1 MVQPINYMLDVQNP
15 IQTAMTGLT
24 QGMQI
29 GQFVQAKELAQKEA
43 LQKEQV
49 QQELSTFASKPNKT
63 HEDYAT
69 IMARFPA
76 LAEDFKRGYDVLDS
90 GKQQAT
96 FKTTSRIYAAL
107 SGGQPNVAKSI
118 LETEAL
124 GYENAGDKTTADQ
137 MRTLAAMAE
146 TDPDGLLTISG
157 LTLASTT
164 PSQFKDVL
172 GALGENQ
179 MLPEEINLK
188 KAQTDK
194 TKAEAE
200 KTETENLWYGD
211 KTQAEIGK
219 IKAETEQTEIENEW
233 LPEEKQ
239 WSIENV
245 QSQIEYRAGQ
255 LGLER
260 DKLET
265 NTQLKLE
272 ELGQSQTKLSPGAEK
287 LVNELVTD
295 SAAAQTQ
302 SQKLS
307 SLADRYAKEAQAGGI
322 WTKGWAGFKRATGFS
337 DDEQNA
343 MMREYDRLINSEV
356 LKALPPGP
364 ATDKDI
370 EMARKGFPPSNA
382 DSTTITTFL
391 RGVAKM
397 SEVDAAHKQMKAE
410 WVNQNGQLGSSK
422 RDFEVLGVRVPQGTP
437 FPEFYQKNLGRVL
450 KNQDKQSRSQQATTG
465 QAIYFNISP

>member
-29 GQFVQAKELAQKEA
+29 GQFMQAKEQAEREAIQK
-43 LQKEQV
+43 
-49 QQELSTFASKPNKT
+49 QQMQEELSAFASKPNKT
-63 HEDYAT
+63 HDDYAN
-69 IMARFPA
+69 IMAKHPA
-76 LAEDFKRGYDVLDS
+76 LAEDFKRSYDVLDS

-96 FKTTSRIYAAL
+96 FKTASRIYAATASKRFDL
-107 SGGQPNVAKSI
+107 AKSI
-118 LETEAL
+118 LETEAV
-124 GYENAGDKTTADQ
+124 GYENSGDKETAGYLRQ
-137 MRTLAAMAE
+137 MATMAE
-146 TDPDGLLTISG
+146 TDPDGLQALTG
-157 LTLASTT
+157 LTLASTN

-172 GALGENQ
+172 GALNQNDLTPFEIENKQ
-179 MLPEEINLK
+179 
-188 KAQTDK
+188 AQTGK
-194 TKAEAE
+194 VKAETE
-200 KTETENLWYGD
+200 KTETETTWLGP
-211 KTQAEIGK
+211 KAEAEIGK
-219 IKAETEQTEIENEW
+219 IEAETEQTKIENEW
-233 LPEEKQ
+233 LPDEKQ
-239 WSIENV
+239 WNIANV

-272 ELGQSQTKLSPGAEK
+272 ELGQSQAKLSPGAEK

-302 SQKLS
+302 SQKLN
-307 SLADRYAKEAQAGGI
+307 SLADRYAKESQAGG
-322 WTKGWAGFKRATGFS
+322 WFTSGWAGFKRATGFS
-337 DDEQNA
+337 NDEQNA

-422 RDFEVLGVRVPQGTP
+422 RDIEVLGVRVPQGTP
-437 FPEFYQKNLGRVL
+437 FSEFYQKNLGRAL

>member
-1 MVQPINYMLDVQNP
+1 MQPINYMLDVQNP

-29 GQFVQAKELAQKEA
+29 GQFAQAKKLAEQEA
-43 LQKEQV
+43 LRK
-49 QQELSTFASKPNKT
+49 QQAQQAINNFVEKTNKT
-63 HEDYAT
+63 YEDYAN
-69 IMARFPA
+69 IMAQFPDM
-76 LAEDFKRGYDVLDS
+76 AEDFQRSYSVLDS
-90 GKQQAT
+90 GRQQAT
-96 FKTTSRIYAAL
+96 FKTTSRVYAAL
-107 SGGQPNVAKSI
+107 SSGNAGVAKSI
-118 LETEAL
+118 LENEAM

-137 MRTLAAMAE
+137 LRQMVTMADSDPEGLKTLA
-146 TDPDGLLTISG
+146 GI
-157 LTLASTT
+157 TLASAN
-164 PSQFKDVL
+164 PDQFKDIL
-172 GALGENQ
+172 GALNQ
-179 MLPEEINLK
+179 NDLTPEEINLK

-194 TKAEAE
+194 TN
-200 KTETENLWYGD
+200 TETRWYGP

-219 IKAETEQTEIENEW
+219 IEAETEQTELENEW
-233 LPEEKQ
+233 LPDEKQ

-245 QSQIEYRAGQ
+245 KSQIEYRAGQ
-255 LGLER
+255 LGLEY

-287 LVNELVTD
+287 LVNDLVTD

-302 SQKLS
+302 SQKLN
-307 SLADRYAKEAQAGGI
+307 SLADRYAKESQAGGI
-322 WTKGWAGFKRATGFS
+322 WTRGWAGFKRATGFS
-337 DDEQNA
+337 NDEQNA

-422 RDFEVLGVRVPQGTP
+422 RDIEVLGVRVPQGTP
-437 FPEFYQKNLGRVL
+437 FTEFYQKNLGKVL
-450 KNQDKQSRSQQATTG
+450 KNQDKQSRSQQATSG

>member
-1 MVQPINYMLDVQNP
+1 MVQPINYMIDVQNP

-29 GQFVQAKELAQKEA
+29 GQFMQAKEQAEREAIQK
-43 LQKEQV
+43 
-49 QQELSTFASKPNKT
+49 QQMQAELSAFASKPNKT
-63 HEDYAT
+63 HDDYAN
-69 IMARFPA
+69 IMAKYPS
-76 LAEDFKRGYDVLDS
+76 LAEDFKRSYDVLDS

-96 FKTTSRIYAAL
+96 FKTTSRVYAAL

-124 GYENAGDKTTADQ
+124 GYENAGDNATADQ
-137 MRTLAAMAE
+137 IRTLAGMAE

-179 MLPEEINLK
+179 KLPEEINLT

-194 TKAEAE
+194 TKAEA
-200 KTETENLWYGD
+200 LWHGP

-233 LPEEKQ
+233 LPDEKQ

-287 LVNELVTD
+287 LVNDLVTD

-302 SQKLS
+302 SQKLN

-337 DDEQNA
+337 NDEQNA

-422 RDFEVLGVRVPQGTP
+422 RDIEVLGVRVPQGTP
-437 FPEFYQKNLGRVL
+437 FTEFYQKNLGKVL

-465 QAIYFNISP
+465 QAIYFSISP

>member
-29 GQFVQAKELAQKEA
+29 GQFMQAREQAEREAIQK
-43 LQKEQV
+43 
-49 QQELSTFASKPNKT
+49 QQMQEELSAFASKPNKT
-63 HEDYAT
+63 HDDYAN
-69 IMARFPA
+69 IMARFPS
-76 LAEDFKRGYDVLDS
+76 LAENFQKSYNVLDA
-90 GKQQAT
+90 GRQQAS
-96 FKTTSRIYAAL
+96 FKTASRAYAAAA
-107 SGGQPNVAKSI
+107 GGRTDIAKSI

-124 GYENAGDKTTADQ
+124 GYENAGDEAQAEQMRNLAKMADQ
-137 MRTLAAMAE
+137 NPSGFLTS
-146 TDPDGLLTISG
+146 TGLF
-157 LTLASTT
+157 LASTN
-164 PSQFKDVL
+164 PDKFKDTL

-188 KAQTDK
+188 KAQT
-194 TKAEAE
+194 E
-200 KTETENLWYGD
+200 KTNTETRWYGP

-233 LPEEKQ
+233 LPDEKQ

-245 QSQIEYRAGQ
+245 KSQIEYRAGQ
-255 LGLER
+255 LGLEY

-287 LVNELVTD
+287 LVNDLVTD

-302 SQKLS
+302 SQKLN
-307 SLADRYAKEAQAGGI
+307 SLADRYAKESQAGGM
-322 WTKGWAGFKRATGFS
+322 WTRGWAGFKRATGFS
-337 DDEQNA
+337 NDEQNA

-422 RDFEVLGVRVPQGTP
+422 RDIEVLGVRVPQGTP
-437 FPEFYQKNLGRVL
+437 FTEFYQKNLGKVL

>member
-29 GQFVQAKELAQKEA
+29 GQFMQAKEQAEREAIQK
-43 LQKEQV
+43 
-49 QQELSTFASKPNKT
+49 QQMQEELSAFASKPNKT
-63 HEDYAT
+63 HDDYAN
-69 IMARFPA
+69 IMAKYPS
-76 LAEDFKRGYDVLDS
+76 LAEDFKRSYDVLDS

-172 GALGENQ
+172 GALGQNQ
-179 MLPEEINLK
+179 MLPEEINLT
-188 KAQTDK
+188 KAQ
-194 TKAEAE
+194 AE
-200 KTETENLWYGD
+200 KTNTETRWYGP
-211 KTQAEIGK
+211 KAQAEIGK
-219 IKAETEQTEIENEW
+219 IKAETEQTKIESEW
-233 LPEEKQ
+233 LPDEKQ
-239 WSIENV
+239 WNIENIK
-245 QSQIEYRAGQ
+245 SQIGERSGRLQ
-255 LGLER
+255 LDR
-260 DKLET
+260 DTLET
-265 NTQLKLE
+265 NTQLKFE
-272 ELGQSQTKLSPGAEK
+272 ELGQNQTKLSDGMIKHINDA
-287 LVNELVTD
+287 VMD
-295 SAAAQTQ
+295 SAAAL
-302 SQKLS
+302 SQAQKFNG
-307 SLADRYAKEAQAGGI
+307 LADRYAREGQAGGV
-322 WTKGWAGFKRATGFS
+322 WSSGWAGFKRTMGFS

-343 MMREYDRLINSEV
+343 MIREYDRLINEKVIQS
-356 LKALPPGP
+356 LPPG
-364 ATDKDI
+364 AASDTDI
-370 EMARKGFPPSNA
+370 ALALKGFPAANA
-382 DSTTITTFL
+382 DATTITKFL
-391 RGVAKM
+391 RGMAKM
-397 SEVDAAHKQMKAE
+397 SEVDSIHKQMAAE
-410 WVNQNGQLGSSK
+410 WMNQNGQLGSSK
-422 RDFEVLGVRVPQGTP
+422 RDIEVLGVRVPQGTP
-437 FPEFYQKNLGRVL
+437 FPEFYQKNLGRML

>member
-15 IQTAMTGLT
+15 VQTAVTGLA
-24 QGMQI
+24 QGMKI
-29 GQFVQAKELAQKEA
+29 GQFVQAGEQAEREAIQK
-43 LQKEQV
+43 
-49 QQELSTFASKPNKT
+49 QQMQEELSAFASKPNKT
-63 HEDYAT
+63 HDDYAN
-69 IMARFPA
+69 IMAKHPS
-76 LAEDFKRGYDVLDS
+76 LAEDFKRSYDVLDS

-96 FKTTSRIYAAL
+96 FKTTSRVYAAL
-107 SGGQPNVAKSI
+107 SGGQPSVAKSI
-118 LETEAL
+118 LENEAL
-124 GYENAGDKTTADQ
+124 GYENAGDKATAEQ
-137 MRTLAAMAE
+137 IRTLAGMAE

-179 MLPEEINLK
+179 KLPEEINLT
-188 KAQTDK
+188 KAQASKTSEEAKWLGPK
-194 TKAEAE
+194 TK
-200 KTETENLWYGD
+200 
-211 KTQAEIGK
+211 AEIGK

-302 SQKLS
+302 SQKLN
-307 SLADRYAKEAQAGGI
+307 SLADRYAKESQAGGI
-322 WTKGWAGFKRATGFS
+322 WTGGWAGFKRATGFS
-337 DDEQNA
+337 NDEQNA
-343 MMREYDRLINSEV
+343 MMREYNRLINSEV

-422 RDFEVLGVRVPQGTP
+422 RDIEVLGVRVPQGTP
-437 FPEFYQKNLGRVL
+437 FTEFYQKNLGKVL

>member
-1 MVQPINYMLDVQNP
+1 MQPINYMLDVQNP
-15 IQTAMTGLT
+15 VQTAMTGLT

-43 LQKEQV
+43 LQKEQM
-49 QQELSTFASKPNKT
+49 QQELSAFASKPNKT
-63 HEDYAT
+63 HEDYAN
-69 IMARFPA
+69 IMARHPS
-76 LAEDFKRGYDVLDS
+76 LAENFQKSYTVLDS
-90 GKQQAT
+90 GRQQAA
-96 FKTTSRIYAAL
+96 FKTASRVYAAAT
-107 SGGQPNVAKSI
+107 GGRPDIAKSI

-124 GYENAGDKTTADQ
+124 GYENAGDEAQAEQMRNLAKMADQ
-137 MRTLAAMAE
+137 NPNGFLTS
-146 TDPDGLLTISG
+146 TGLF
-157 LTLASTT
+157 LASAN
-164 PSQFKDVL
+164 PDKFKDTL
-172 GALGENQ
+172 GALNQ
-179 MLPEEINLK
+179 NDLTPFEIKNK
-188 KAQTDK
+188 QAQTGK
-194 TKAEAE
+194 VKAETE
-200 KTETENLWYGD
+200 KTETETKWLGP
-211 KTQAEIGK
+211 KAEAEIGK
-219 IKAETEQTEIENEW
+219 IEAETEQTKIENEW
-233 LPEEKQ
+233 LPDEKQ
-239 WSIENV
+239 WNIANV

-302 SQKLS
+302 SQKLN
-307 SLADRYAKEAQAGGI
+307 SLADRYAKESQAGG
-322 WTKGWAGFKRATGFS
+322 WFTSGWAGFKRATGFS
-337 DDEQNA
+337 NDEQNA

-422 RDFEVLGVRVPQGTP
+422 RDIEVLGVRVPKGTP
-437 FPEFYQKNLGRVL
+437 FSEFYQKNLGRAL

>member
-29 GQFVQAKELAQKEA
+29 GQFVQAREQAEREAIQK
-43 LQKEQV
+43 
-49 QQELSTFASKPNKT
+49 QQMQEELSAFASKPNKT
-63 HEDYAT
+63 HDDYAN
-69 IMARFPA
+69 IMAKHPS
-76 LAEDFKRGYDVLDS
+76 LAEDFKRSYDVLDA
-90 GKQQAT
+90 GRQQAS
-96 FKTTSRIYAAL
+96 FKTASRAYAAAA
-107 SGGQPNVAKSI
+107 GGRTDIAKSI

-124 GYENAGDKTTADQ
+124 GYENAGDEAQDEQMRNLAKMADQ
-137 MRTLAAMAE
+137 NPNGFLTS
-146 TDPDGLLTISG
+146 TGLF
-157 LTLASTT
+157 LASAN
-164 PSQFKDVL
+164 PDKFKDTL
-172 GALGENQ
+172 SALGENQ
-179 MLPEEINLK
+179 KLPEEIK
-188 KAQTDK
+188 FTKAQTEK
-194 TKAEAE
+194 TKEE
-200 KTETENLWYGD
+200 TKWIGPKT
-211 KTQAEIGK
+211 KAEIGK
-219 IKAETEQTEIENEW
+219 IEAETEQTEIENEW

-272 ELGQSQTKLSPGAEK
+272 ELGQSQTKLSSGAEK
-287 LVNELVTD
+287 LVNDLVTD

-302 SQKLS
+302 SQKLN
-307 SLADRYAKEAQAGGI
+307 SLADRYAKESQAGGI
-322 WTKGWAGFKRATGFS
+322 WTTGWAGFKRATGFS
-337 DDEQNA
+337 NDEQNA

-422 RDFEVLGVRVPQGTP
+422 RDIEVLGVRVAQGTP
-437 FPEFYQKNLGRVL
+437 FSEFYQKNLGRVL

>member
-1 MVQPINYMLDVQNP
+1 MQPINYMLDVQNP
-15 IQTAMTGLT
+15 VQSAMTGLT

-29 GQFVQAKELAQKEA
+29 GQFMQAKELAEREAIQK
-43 LQKEQV
+43 QQM
-49 QQELSTFASKPNKT
+49 QQELSEFASKPNKT
-63 HEDYAT
+63 HDDYAN
-69 IMARFPA
+69 IMAKHPS
-76 LAEDFKRGYDVLDS
+76 LAEDFKRSYDVLDS

-96 FKTTSRIYAAL
+96 FKTTSRVYAAL
-107 SGGQPNVAKSI
+107 SGGQPSVAKSI

-124 GYENAGDKTTADQ
+124 GYENAGDKATADQ
-137 MRTLAAMAE
+137 IRTLAEMAE
-146 TDPDGLLTISG
+146 TNPEGLLTISG

-188 KAQTDK
+188 KAQTEK
-194 TKAEAE
+194 T
-200 KTETENLWYGD
+200 KTETE
-211 KTQAEIGK
+211 
-219 IKAETEQTEIENEW
+219 QTKIENEW
-233 LPEEKQ
+233 LPDEKQ
-239 WSIENV
+239 WNITNV
-245 QSQIEYRAGQ
+245 QSQIDYRAGQ

-272 ELGQSQTKLSPGAEK
+272 ELGQSQVKLSPGAEK

-307 SLADRYAKEAQAGGI
+307 SLADRYAAEAQTGGV

-337 DDEQNA
+337 NDEQNA

-391 RGVAKM
+391 RGVSKM

-422 RDFEVLGVRVPQGTP
+422 RDIEVLGVRVPKGVT
-437 FPEFYQKNLGRVL
+437 FDKFYQSNLNKVL
-450 KNQDKQSRSQQATTG
+450 KEQDKRSGHKQASTG
-465 QAIYFNISP
+465 QASYFNIRP

>member
-29 GQFVQAKELAQKEA
+29 GQFMQAKEQAEREAIQK
-43 LQKEQV
+43 
-49 QQELSTFASKPNKT
+49 QQMQEELSAFASKPNKT
-63 HEDYAT
+63 HDDYAN
-69 IMARFPA
+69 IMAKYPS
-76 LAEDFKRGYDVLDS
+76 LAEDFKRSYDVLDS

-172 GALGENQ
+172 GALNQ
-179 MLPEEINLK
+179 NELTPEEINLK
-188 KAQTDK
+188 KAQT
-194 TKAEAE
+194 E
-200 KTETENLWYGD
+200 KTNTETRWYGP

-233 LPEEKQ
+233 LPDEKQ

-245 QSQIEYRAGQ
+245 KSQIEYRAGQ
-255 LGLER
+255 LGLEY

-287 LVNELVTD
+287 LVNDLVTD

-302 SQKLS
+302 SQKLNG
-307 SLADRYAKEAQAGGI
+307 LADRYAKESQAGGI
-322 WTKGWAGFKRATGFS
+322 WTRGWAGFKRATGFS
-337 DDEQNA
+337 NDEQNA

-422 RDFEVLGVRVPQGTP
+422 RDIEVLGVRVPQGTP
-437 FPEFYQKNLGRVL
+437 FTEFYQKNLGKVL
-450 KNQDKQSRSQQATTG
+450 KNQDKQSRSQQATSG

>member
-15 IQTAMTGLT
+15 VQSAMTGLT

-29 GQFVQAKELAQKEA
+29 GQFMQARELAEREAIQK
-43 LQKEQV
+43 
-49 QQELSTFASKPNKT
+49 QQMQEELSAFASKPNKT
-63 HEDYAT
+63 HDDYAN
-69 IMARFPA
+69 IMARFPS
-76 LAEDFKRGYDVLDS
+76 LAEDFKRSYDVLDS

-96 FKTTSRIYAAL
+96 FKTTSRVYAAL
-107 SGGQPNVAKSI
+107 SGGQPSVAKSI

-124 GYENAGDKTTADQ
+124 GYENAGDKATADQ
-137 MRTLAAMAE
+137 IRTLAAMAE

-188 KAQTDK
+188 KAQTGK
-194 TKAEAE
+194 TKEEAKWLGP
-200 KTETENLWYGD
+200 KT
-211 KTQAEIGK
+211 KAEIGK
-219 IKAETEQTEIENEW
+219 IEAETEQTEIENDW
-233 LPEEKQ
+233 LPDEKQ
-239 WSIENV
+239 WSIKNV
-245 QSQIEYRAGQ
+245 QSQIDYRAGQ

-287 LVNELVTD
+287 LVNDLVTD

-302 SQKLS
+302 SQKLN

-337 DDEQNA
+337 NDEQNA

-370 EMARKGFPPSNA
+370 EIARKGFPPSNA
-382 DSTTITTFL
+382 DATTITTFL

-410 WVNQNGQLGSSK
+410 WMNQNGQLGSSK
-422 RDFEVLGVRVPQGTP
+422 RDIEVLGVRVPQGTP
-437 FPEFYQKNLGRVL
+437 FTEFYQKNLGRML

-465 QAIYFNISP
+465 QAIYFNIQP

>member
-15 IQTAMTGLT
+15 VQTAMTGLT

-29 GQFVQAKELAQKEA
+29 GQFMQAREQAEREAIQK
-43 LQKEQV
+43 
-49 QQELSTFASKPNKT
+49 QQMQAELSAFASKPNKT
-63 HEDYAT
+63 HDDYAN
-69 IMARFPA
+69 IMARFPS
-76 LAEDFKRGYDVLDS
+76 LAEDFKRSYDVLDS

-146 TDPDGLLTISG
+146 TDPEGLLTISG

-179 MLPEEINLK
+179 KLPEEINLT
-188 KAQTDK
+188 KAQT
-194 TKAEAE
+194 E
-200 KTETENLWYGD
+200 KTNTETRWYGP

-219 IKAETEQTEIENEW
+219 IEAETEQTEIENEW
-233 LPEEKQ
+233 LPDEKQ

-245 QSQIEYRAGQ
+245 KSQIEYRAGQ
-255 LGLER
+255 LGLEY

-287 LVNELVTD
+287 LVNDLVTG

-302 SQKLS
+302 SQKLNG
-307 SLADRYAKEAQAGGI
+307 LADRYAKESQAGGI

-337 DDEQNA
+337 NDEQNA
-343 MMREYDRLINSEV
+343 MMREYNRLINSEV

-422 RDFEVLGVRVPQGTP
+422 RDIEVLGVRVPQGTP
-437 FPEFYQKNLGRVL
+437 FTEFYQKNLGKVL
-450 KNQDKQSRSQQATTG
+450 KNQDKQSRSQQATSG

>member
-15 IQTAMTGLT
+15 VQSAMTGLT

-29 GQFVQAKELAQKEA
+29 GQFMQAKEQAEREAIQK
-43 LQKEQV
+43 
-49 QQELSTFASKPNKT
+49 QQMQEELSAFASKPNKT
-63 HEDYAT
+63 HDDYAN
-69 IMARFPA
+69 IMARFPS
-76 LAEDFKRGYDVLDS
+76 LAEDFKRSYDVLDS

-96 FKTTSRIYAAL
+96 FKTTSRVYAAL
-107 SGGQPNVAKSI
+107 SGGQPSVAKSI

-124 GYENAGDKTTADQ
+124 GYENAGDKATADQ
-137 MRTLAAMAE
+137 IRTLAAMAE

-179 MLPEEINLK
+179 MLPEEISFK

-194 TKAEAE
+194 TKEEAKWLGP
-200 KTETENLWYGD
+200 KT
-211 KTQAEIGK
+211 KAEIGK
-219 IKAETEQTEIENEW
+219 IEAETEQTEIENDW
-233 LPEEKQ
+233 LPDEKQ
-239 WSIENV
+239 WNIKNV
-245 QSQIEYRAGQ
+245 QSQIDYRAGQ

-287 LVNELVTD
+287 LVNDLVTD

-302 SQKLS
+302 SQKLN
-307 SLADRYAKEAQAGGI
+307 SLADRYAKEAQTGGI

-337 DDEQNA
+337 NDEQNA
-343 MMREYDRLINSEV
+343 MMREYDRLISSEV

-382 DSTTITTFL
+382 DATTITTFL

-410 WVNQNGQLGSSK
+410 WVNQNGQLSSSK
-422 RDFEVLGVRVPQGTP
+422 RDIEVLGVRVPQGTP
-437 FPEFYQKNLGRVL
+437 FTEFYQKNLGRML

-465 QAIYFNISP
+465 QAIYFNIQP

>member
-1 MVQPINYMLDVQNP
+1 MQPINYMLDVQNP
-15 IQTAMTGLT
+15 VQTAMTGLT

-29 GQFVQAKELAQKEA
+29 GQFMQAKEQAEREAIQK
-43 LQKEQV
+43 
-49 QQELSTFASKPNKT
+49 QQMQEELSAFASKPNKT
-63 HEDYAT
+63 HDDYAN
-69 IMARFPA
+69 IMARFPS
-76 LAEDFKRGYDVLDS
+76 LAENFQKSYSVLDT
-90 GKQQAT
+90 GRQQAS
-96 FKTTSRIYAAL
+96 FKTASRAYSAAA
-107 SGGQPNVAKSI
+107 GGRADIAKSI
-118 LETEAL
+118 LENEAL
-124 GYENAGDKTTADQ
+124 GYENAGDKATADQ
-137 MRTLAAMAE
+137 MRNLAKMA
-146 TDPDGLLTISG
+146 DQNPDGFLTSTG
-157 LTLASTT
+157 LFLASAN
-164 PSQFKDVL
+164 PDKFKDTL
-172 GALGENQ
+172 GALNQNDLTPFEIENKQ
-179 MLPEEINLK
+179 
-188 KAQTDK
+188 AQTGK
-194 TKAEAE
+194 VKAETE
-200 KTETENLWYGD
+200 KTETETKWLGP
-211 KTQAEIGK
+211 KAEAEIGK

-302 SQKLS
+302 SQKLN

-343 MMREYDRLINSEV
+343 MMREYNRLINSEV

-422 RDFEVLGVRVPQGTP
+422 RDIEVLGVRVPKGTP
-437 FPEFYQKNLGRVL
+437 FSEFYQKNLGIAL
-450 KNQDKQSRSQQATTG
+450 KDQDKQSRSQQATTG

>member
-1 MVQPINYMLDVQNP
+1 MQPINYMLDVQNP
-15 IQTAMTGLT
+15 VQTAMTGLT

-29 GQFVQAKELAQKEA
+29 GQFMQAKEQAEREAIQK
-43 LQKEQV
+43 
-49 QQELSTFASKPNKT
+49 QQMQEELSVFSLKPNKT
-63 HEDYAT
+63 TEDFVSMMVRY
-69 IMARFPA
+69 PA
-76 LAEDFKRGYDVLDS
+76 LAEDFKRSYDVLDS
-90 GKQQAT
+90 GKQQAS
-96 FKTTSRIYAAL
+96 FKTASRAYAAAA
-107 SGGQPNVAKSI
+107 GGRADIAKSI
-118 LETEAL
+118 LENEAL
-124 GYENAGDKTTADQ
+124 GYENVGDEAQAEQMRNLAKMADQ
-137 MRTLAAMAE
+137 NPNGFLTS
-146 TDPDGLLTISG
+146 TGLF
-157 LTLASTT
+157 LASAN
-164 PSQFKDVL
+164 PDKFKETL

-179 MLPEEINLK
+179 MLPEEISLK
-188 KAQTDK
+188 KAQTGKLKEEAKWIGPK
-194 TKAEAE
+194 TK
-200 KTETENLWYGD
+200 
-211 KTQAEIGK
+211 AEIGK
-219 IKAETEQTEIENEW
+219 IEAETEQTEIENDW
-233 LPEEKQ
+233 LPDEKQ
-239 WSIENV
+239 WNIENV

-272 ELGQSQTKLSPGAEK
+272 ELGQSQTKLTPGAEK
-287 LVNELVTD
+287 LINDLITD

-302 SQKLS
+302 SQKLN
-307 SLADRYAKEAQAGGI
+307 SLADRYAAEAQAGGM

-337 DDEQNA
+337 NDEQNA

-391 RGVAKM
+391 RGVSKM

-422 RDFEVLGVRVPQGTP
+422 RDIEVLGVRVPQGTP
-437 FPEFYQKNLGRVL
+437 FPEFYQKNLEGML
-450 KNQDKQSRSQQATTG
+450 KNQNKQSRSQQASTG

>member
-29 GQFVQAKELAQKEA
+29 GQFMQAREQAEREAIQK
-43 LQKEQV
+43 
-49 QQELSTFASKPNKT
+49 QQMQEELSAFASKPNKT
-63 HEDYAT
+63 HDDYAN
-69 IMARFPA
+69 IMAKYPS
-76 LAEDFKRGYDVLDS
+76 LAEDFKRSYDVLDS

-107 SGGQPNVAKSI
+107 SGGQPSVAKSI

-146 TDPDGLLTISG
+146 TDPEGLLTISG

-172 GALGENQ
+172 GALGQNQ

-188 KAQTDK
+188 KAQT
-194 TKAEAE
+194 E
-200 KTETENLWYGD
+200 KTNTETRWYGP

-219 IKAETEQTEIENEW
+219 IEAETEQTEIENEW

-287 LVNELVTD
+287 LVNDLVTD

-302 SQKLS
+302 SQKLN
-307 SLADRYAKEAQAGGI
+307 SLADRYAKESQAGGI
-322 WTKGWAGFKRATGFS
+322 WTRGWAGFKRATGFS
-337 DDEQNA
+337 NDEQNA
-343 MMREYDRLINSEV
+343 LMREYDRLINSEV

-410 WVNQNGQLGSSK
+410 WMNQNGQLGSSK
-422 RDFEVLGVRVPQGTP
+422 RDIEVLGVRVPQGTP
-437 FPEFYQKNLGRVL
+437 FPEFYQKNLGRML
-450 KNQDKQSRSQQATTG
+450 KNQDKQSRSQQATSG

>member
-29 GQFVQAKELAQKEA
+29 GQFMQAKEQAEREAIQK
-43 LQKEQV
+43 
-49 QQELSTFASKPNKT
+49 QQMQEELSSFASKPNKT
-63 HEDYAT
+63 HEDYAN
-69 IMARFPA
+69 IMARFPS
-76 LAEDFKRGYDVLDS
+76 LAEDFKRSYDVLDS

-179 MLPEEINLK
+179 KLPEEINLT
-188 KAQTDK
+188 KAQT
-194 TKAEAE
+194 E
-200 KTETENLWYGD
+200 KTNTETRWYGP

-233 LPEEKQ
+233 LPDEKQ

-245 QSQIEYRAGQ
+245 KSQIEYRAGQ
-255 LGLER
+255 LGLEY

-287 LVNELVTD
+287 LVNDLVTD

-302 SQKLS
+302 SQKLN
-307 SLADRYAKEAQAGGI
+307 SLADRYAKESQAGGV
-322 WTKGWAGFKRATGFS
+322 WTRGWAGFKRATGFS
-337 DDEQNA
+337 NDEQNA

-422 RDFEVLGVRVPQGTP
+422 RDIEVLGVRVPQGTP
-437 FPEFYQKNLGRVL
+437 FTEFYQKNLGKVL

>member
-1 MVQPINYMLDVQNP
+1 MLDVQNP

-29 GQFVQAKELAQKEA
+29 GQFMQAKEQAEREAIQK
-43 LQKEQV
+43 
-49 QQELSTFASKPNKT
+49 QQMQEELSAFASKPNKT
-63 HEDYAT
+63 HDDYAN
-69 IMARFPA
+69 IMAKYPT
-76 LAEDFKRGYDVLDS
+76 LAEDFKRSYDVLDS

-107 SGGQPNVAKSI
+107 SGGQPHVAKSI

-179 MLPEEINLK
+179 KLPEEINLT

-194 TKAEAE
+194 TKAEAD

-233 LPEEKQ
+233 LPDEKQ

-245 QSQIEYRAGQ
+245 KSQIEYRAGQ
-255 LGLER
+255 LGLEY

-287 LVNELVTD
+287 LVNDLVTD

-337 DDEQNA
+337 NDEQNA

-410 WVNQNGQLGSSK
+410 WMNQNGQLGSSK
-422 RDFEVLGVRVPQGTP
+422 RDIEVLGVRVPQGTP
-437 FPEFYQKNLGRVL
+437 FNEFYQKNLGKVL

>member
-1 MVQPINYMLDVQNP
+1 MLDVQNP

-29 GQFVQAKELAQKEA
+29 GQFMQAKEQAEREAIQK
-43 LQKEQV
+43 
-49 QQELSTFASKPNKT
+49 QQMQEELSAFASKPNKT
-63 HEDYAT
+63 HDDYAN
-69 IMARFPA
+69 IMARFPS
-76 LAEDFKRGYDVLDS
+76 LAEDFKRSYDVLDS

-179 MLPEEINLK
+179 KLPEEIKLT

-194 TKAEAE
+194 TKAEAD

-233 LPEEKQ
+233 LPDEKQ

-245 QSQIEYRAGQ
+245 KSQIEYRAGQ
-255 LGLER
+255 LGLEY

-287 LVNELVTD
+287 LVNDLVTD

-302 SQKLS
+302 SQKLN
-307 SLADRYAKEAQAGGI
+307 SLADRYAKEAQAGGM

-337 DDEQNA
+337 NDEQNA

-422 RDFEVLGVRVPQGTP
+422 RDIEVLGVRVPQGTP
-437 FPEFYQKNLGRVL
+437 FTEFYQKNLGKVL
-450 KNQDKQSRSQQATTG
+450 KNQDKQSRSQQATSG